1 MPQAVNPESA
11 APVETQGR
19 ALPNN
24 AGPNN
29 AGAAARGSWL
39 SNEILTMISVGIALA
54 MLLVTLLNFTNDRI
68 DRVEVRID
76 RLETRLDA
84 RIDNL
89 DAKIDKLDAKFEAK
103 FDALDAK
110 FDALDAKFDALL
122 LQLTRSNAISAQ
134 GTGRDAKPR

>member
-1 MPQAVNPESA
+1 M
-11 APVETQGR
+11 
-19 ALPNN
+19 PNN

-68 DRVEVRID
+68 DRVEIRID

-84 RIDNL
+84 RIDRL
-89 DAKIDKLDAKFEAK
+89 DDKIDKLDAKF
-103 FDALDAK
+103 DALD
-110 FDALDAKFDALL
+110 DKFDALL
-122 LQLTRSNAISAQ
+122 LELTRSNAISAE
-134 GTGRDAKPR
+134 GAGRAAKPK

>member
-1 MPQAVNPESA
+1 MSQAANPESG

-19 ALPNN
+19 ALPTN

-39 SNEILTMISVGIALA
+39 SNEILTMIGVGIALA

-84 RIDNL
+84 
-89 DAKIDKLDAKFEAK
+89 KIDKLDVKFEAK
-103 FDALDAK
+103 FDALEAK

-122 LQLTRSNAISAQ
+122 LQLARNNAISAQ
-134 GTGRDAKPR
+134 GAGRAAKPR